1 MVREEAALTWNPS
14 SSNSCE
20 AFKIAPLVVRYLQ
33 GRCLDIGSGPG
44 TVWPQVIGIDLGHD
58 HGRPVTDMMMDGTNL
73 CTFAD
78 ASVDGIFSSHFLNC
92 IDRSKIPDTLKEW
105 SRVLKPDGHL
115 VLYLPNAET
124 SPGVG
129 DDEAHPAH
137 KWDIRIGDI
146 ELILKAEILD
156 SKAHGWELIEAEERE
171 EGDEASIFLV
181 LRKLAARGE
190 WHENLWQRNPDG
202 KKRALVIRY
211 GAIGD
216 AIITAS
222 VLPGLREQGYHVTLN
237 TQPKVQE
244 ILLHDPH
251 VDEWMLQENDYV
263 PNQTLGPFW
272 EGLARRY
279 DKVVNLS
286 ESVEGI
292 FLTLPGRLNHAYSH
306 EARRAIYDSANYLEH
321 THNIAAVPHKFAAR
335 FYPTDAET
343 RWAKAVRSRM
353 DGPVVA
359 WCVNGSSVHKIYPW
373 VQVVVGWLLERT
385 PAHVLLYGDP
395 GIGAKLA
402 QVILNVLANDG
413 FDMRRCSSIADK
425 WTIRQSLSFAHVV
438 DCMVGPE
445 TGPLNGV
452 GMADVPKVI
461 YLSHSSP
468 DNLTKHWINTTV
480 LTPDQERT
488 PCYPCHRLHT
498 TWEYCHKEEKTG
510 AALCASSIS
519 PERVFEAIALAL
531 GAQKVA
537 A

>member
-1 MVREEAALTWNPS
+1 MTFNPNA
-14 SSNSCE
+14 SNACE
-20 AFKIAPLVVRYLQ
+20 AYKIAPLVVQYLQ
-33 GRCLDIGSGPG
+33 GRCIDVGSGPG
-44 TVWPQVIGIDLGHD
+44 KVWPQVIGIDLGHD
-58 HGRPVTDMMMDGTNL
+58 HGKPITDMMMDGTNL

-78 ASVDGIFSSHFLNC
+78 ESVDGVFSSHFLNQ
-92 IDRSKIPDTLKEW
+92 IERTKVPDVLREW
-105 SRVLKPDGHL
+105 TRVLKTDGYL

-124 SPGVG
+124 SPKVG
-129 DDEAHPAH
+129 DDDAPPGH
-137 KWDIRIGDI
+137 KWDIRLGDV
-146 ELILKAEILD
+146 ELLLKADILD
-156 SKAHGWELIEAEERE
+156 HKRHGWELIEAEERT

-190 WHENLWQRNPDG
+190 WHENVWQRNPGG

-222 VLPGLREQGYHVTLN
+222 VLPGLKKQGYHVTLN

-263 PNQTLGPFW
+263 PNQVLGPFW
-272 EGLARRY
+272 EGLSRRY

-306 EARRAIYDSANYLEH
+306 EARRAIYDRINYLEH
-321 THNIAAVPHKFAAR
+321 THNIAAVPHEFAAR
-335 FYPTDAET
+335 FYPTDDET
-343 RWAKAVRSRM
+343 RWARAVRNRM

-373 VQVVVGWLLERT
+373 VQVIVGWLLERT
-385 PAHVLLYGDP
+385 PAHVVLYGDP
-395 GIGAKLA
+395 GIGARLA

-413 FDMRRCSSIADK
+413 FDMGRVTSIADK
-425 WTIRQSLSFAHVV
+425 WNIRQSLTFAHHV

-445 TGPLNGV
+445 TGPLNAV
-452 GMADVPKVI
+452 GMAPVPKVI

-468 DNLTKHWINTTV
+468 DNLTKHWTNTTV
-480 LTPDQERT
+480 LTPDEARA
-488 PCYPCHRLHT
+488 PCFPCHRLHT
-498 TWEYCHKEEKTG
+498 TWEYCNKEEKTG

-531 GAQKVA
+531 GAQKA
-537 A
+537 AA